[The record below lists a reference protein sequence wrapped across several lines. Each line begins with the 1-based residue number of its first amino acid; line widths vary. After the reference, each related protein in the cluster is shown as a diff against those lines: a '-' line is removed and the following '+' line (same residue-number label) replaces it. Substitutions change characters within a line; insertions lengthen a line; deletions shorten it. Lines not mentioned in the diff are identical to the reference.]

1 MVRRMS
7 QPFTTHIRLFKK
19 CTIDTED
26 KLLCA
31 RHTGELAA
39 DQFINTESSF
49 LSGGEPSIIREIRN
63 TTNMSQTQRPPVPAE
78 GPRTW

>member
-1 MVRRMS
+1 MVGRMS

-19 CTIDTED
+19 CLTDTED
-26 KLLCA
+26 KQPCA
-31 RHTGELAA
+31 RHTGGLAA

-49 LSGGEPSIIREIRN
+49 LSGGEPSIIWEIRN
-63 TTNMSQTQRPPVPAE
+63 TANVSQTQRPPVPAE